1 MTLKTYYHY
10 LVSITYTL
18 RGISNFEVKNEQKS
32 PVQTPKSFHRG
43 GYKLARDQIGT
54 PLFIQSVV
62 INGYSMRWLSII
74 SFAACFYFL
83 KVIIVT
89 PPSPHSTYVNVNTVS
104 AQVGT
109 HYKPIKMLFT
119 ISKITPHTCVSKA
132 NF

>member
-18 RGISNFEVKNEQKS
+18 RGISNFEVKNEQKP

-89 PPSPHSTYVNVNTVS
+89 PPPPFYLCECEYCIPPGRDPLQTHKNVVYDF
-104 AQVGT
+104 Q
-109 HYKPIKMLFT
+109 I
-119 ISKITPHTCVSKA
+119 
-132 NF
+132 